1 MRATSG
7 GAGGMTA
14 SAILGQ
20 QGFAALQGRA
30 PLLCR
35 QRGQGT
41 HRDSGEEK
49 PEQELDVHAELAPSV
64 TGHVANLLEQR
75 IPQQRLL
82 DNGNGSRPGA
92 RAHRRTRVA
101 GNQDRRR

>member
-1 MRATSG
+1 MIAPTSCGVEDELGHVRMSDEQTLCQSLSKSFNWIPARERSKRRSFRMRAKSG

-35 QRGQGT
+35 QRGHGT

-49 PEQELDVHAELAPSV
+49 PEQELDVHAS
-64 TGHVANLLEQR
+64 
-75 IPQQRLL
+75 
-82 DNGNGSRPGA
+82 
-92 RAHRRTRVA
+92 
-101 GNQDRRR
+101 